1 MSVVE
6 SILARAIAR
15 VQKIDHLQNQV
26 RRGPGRLVGLS
37 ESRVQGPEEEMV
49 GNLGGWY

>member
-1 MSVVE
+1 MRVVE
-6 SILARAIAR
+6 SILARTIAK
-15 VQKIDHLQNQV
+15 VQKRSHLQNQF